1 MKSFKQFLTES
12 FSKEQ
17 INKLKA
23 EYGTMQKIDPTS
35 PSYKKLVALLD
46 NLPQDHLKQ
55 LASADIKFIS
65 PLAKNRI
72 KKPVSEAGG
81 LDERCWDG
89 YKPTPGKKPYEKGSC
104 MKEDDEDLQEESEH
118 EGKKVTLN
126 KPFRTPDGPKK
137 FAVYVKNDKGNV
149 VKVTFGDPN
158 MEIKRDSD
166 DRRANFR
173 ARHNCDDPGP
183 KWKARYW
190 SCKMW
195 SNKPVSKIAEETKY
209 DFKMVDGPR
218 TRKVSGGI
226 SGAPGK
232 SPEDAIKQRMISFGY
247 RNINITQKDGL
258 YVVKAQWGS
267 NPKDVETSYY
277 ELNEAVA
284 GTDASSAAR
293 LFAKFLRS
301 TGAPDKVAKF
311 TPKSKSVYK
320 GQSSKFDYYVDLD
333 KRTVTARQR
342 NTFDDSSYVWNDKT
356 NNVKV
361 TEAKLVSES
370 APPDAK
376 IEKWIKDNKQ
386 TFKDKYGDE
395 KGTQILYAKAW
406 KMYNKT

>member
-1 MKSFKQFLTES
+1 MKSFKQFLAES

-17 INKLKA
+17 IDKLKA

-35 PSYKKLVALLD
+35 SSYKKLIALLD

-72 KKPVSEAGG
+72 KKSVSEADE

-104 MKEDDEDLQEESEH
+104 MKEEDDLQEEAEH

-137 FAVYVKNDKGNV
+137 FAVYVKNDKGNI

-195 SNKPVSKIAEETKY
+195 SNKPVSKLTEDVKTI
-209 DFKMVDGPR
+209 DG
-218 TRKVSGGI
+218 K
-226 SGAPGK
+226 
-232 SPEDAIKQRMISFGY
+232 
-247 RNINITQKDGL
+247 
-258 YVVKAQWGS
+258 
-267 NPKDVETSYY
+267 
-277 ELNEAVA
+277 
-284 GTDASSAAR
+284 DASSAAK
-293 LFAKFLRS
+293 LFSKFLRS

-320 GQSSKFDYYVDLD
+320 GQSKKFDYYVDVD
-333 KRTVTARQR
+333 KKTVTAKHR
-342 NTFDDSSYVWNDKT
+342 NTFDDSSYVWDDKSHS
-356 NNVKV
+356 VKV
-361 TEAKLVSES
+361 TESSVVSES

-376 IEKWIKDNKQ
+376 IEKWIKANKAR
-386 TFKDKYGDE
+386 FKETYGNE
-395 KGTQILYAKAW
+395 KGTEILYSKAW
-406 KMYNKT
+406 KMYNKK